1 MKKAFSLSVVI
12 ATRNRERWLTDALES
27 LTRQTRPPDEIIVVD
42 NASEDNTREAVSQFQ
57 HRLPVKYV
65 FEGKK
70 GIPYA
75 RNCGVK
81 LAKGDIIAFLDDD
94 SSADENWLRY
104 IEMPFI
110 RDPNIGIVGGLIKPH
125 NVSNGPIEKFYI
137 ENMLTSR

>member
-1 MKKAFSLSVVI
+1 MEKSFSLSVVI
-12 ATRNRERWLTDALES
+12 ATRNREHWLADALDS

-57 HRLPVKYV
+57 HKLPVKYV

-81 LAKGDIIAFLDDD
+81 LASGDIIAFLDDD
-94 SSADENWLRY
+94 TSADENWLRY

-110 RDPNIGIVGGLIKPH
+110 RDPNIGIVGGLVKPH
-125 NVSNGPIEKFYI
+125 NISSGPIEKFYM